1 VIARVESTPQ
11 SNKVGVLPCN
21 WLAVRIYR
29 ACQWTLLMGYG
40 AAMWQGISQS
50 ELRSALL
57 VHRVPRQSWEDVSDR
72 VACLVAAA
80 RPLLN
85 AKR

>member
-1 VIARVESTPQ
+1 M
-11 SNKVGVLPCN
+11 LPCN

-29 ACQWTLLMGYG
+29 FCQWTLLMGYG
-40 AAMWQGISQS
+40 AALWQGISQS

-57 VHRVPRQSWEDVSDR
+57 VNRVPRSSWEDVSER